1 MAHYVT
7 LSVAKGPEPAGM
19 GPSTPLKVTIWGVPN
34 RAGTD
39 YNLVTRG
46 RLASTGMK
54 KKLQRAQVQSPGKTV
69 WNVSTANT
77 ELALAA

>member
-1 MAHYVT
+1 MCDQRE
-7 LSVAKGPEPAGM
+7 AKAGHRRTGP
-19 GPSTPLKVTIWGVPN
+19 GVPKE
-34 RAGTD
+34 AWTG

>member
-1 MAHYVT
+1 MVSFAALRMT
-7 LSVAKGPEPAGM
+7 RQGLPKAARS
-19 GPSTPLKVTIWGVPN
+19 
-34 RAGTD
+34 D
-39 YNLVTRG
+39 YNLATRG

>member
-1 MAHYVT
+1 MLSADKITVG
-7 LSVAKGPEPAGM
+7 LSVHLPPFRRSAVPLTRRTPYLS
-19 GPSTPLKVTIWGVPN
+19 STHS
-34 RAGTD
+34 
-39 YNLVTRG
+39 RG

-54 KKLQRAQVQSPGKTV
+54 KKLQRAQVQSPGKTI

>member
-1 MAHYVT
+1 MAPFDF
-7 LSVAKGPEPAGM
+7 AQGDNPPG
-19 GPSTPLKVTIWGVPN
+19 GQGVPVK
-34 RAGTD
+34 APTD